1 MYTKFTAHLQNV
13 LERAEQLAG
22 LKFKKHIEPEDVL
35 FSLLQEKGALAREV
49 LIKAGLKFE
58 KLEVKKETKKNN
70 KNLVWDLETKKILEK
85 SVVYAMASQ
94 SKYVGT
100 EHVLYALISNPSKK
114 VQDFLVN
121 NKIKTTKLIEHLEVV
136 LRTGKT
142 FSDITVFLENN
153 QFDWEKMLLGAMN
166 KMENNTDDN
175 FFDNETLIKKQPIG
189 RLDARIVENKKNQ
202 RSFLDFFARNLTDK
216 KVQQNIDPVIGREN
230 EINRIIQILA
240 RRTKNNPVLLGDAGV
255 GKTAIVDGLAKK
267 ITESDVPDILLNK
280 KIYAL
285 DMNMLLAGAMMRGEF
300 EGRLKQVLDE
310 VRQDPNIIL
319 FIDEIHTIVGAGAVT
334 GAMDAA
340 NVLKPALAR
349 GEIRCIGATTYEDYK
364 KYIEEDP
371 ALERRFQPVSV
382 DEPSV
387 EETIEILKGVKK
399 NYEQHHLV
407 KISLSAIEAAARL
420 SARHVTERF
429 LPDKAIDLID
439 EAAARVKVRQPS
451 SPFLNEVIFL
461 EEKMAS
467 LEEKKLQAITDENY
481 PLALDFKKEEEKLLN
496 KIAVAKNL
504 VENRQEKWL
513 GEITEKDIVQVI
525 SEIKKIPLE
534 ELSLAEGKNLVDLE
548 KKLNNFIF
556 GQNVAMSEI
565 AFFVKR
571 ARAGLNSSFRPL
583 GSFVF
588 LGPSGVGKTET
599 AKVLA
604 REVFGATDKLIRI
617 DMSEFAESFN
627 VSRLIGS
634 PPGYIGFK
642 EGGKLTESIRRQPYS
657 VVLFDEMEK
666 AHPQVF
672 NILLQILEDGVLTDA
687 AGKKVSFK
695 NALIVMTANLGL
707 QNLGAKNFG
716 FDSNFSNQDETN
728 KNFVTFKDRAT
739 EALKRE
745 FRPELLSR
753 VDKVVF
759 FQPLGL
765 EVLETITKSYLE
777 QLAER
782 LKSKKINFSSSPKI
796 ISWLAKQSLV
806 EEGGARE
813 VRRVV
818 EKEVENPLT
827 DKILLGEIKSGMGV
841 KIDLYKNSLVFKISD

>member
-1 MYTKFTAHLQNV
+1 MHTKFTAHLQNV
-13 LERAEQLAG
+13 LERAEHLAG

-35 FSLLQEKGALAREV
+35 FSLVQERGALAREV
-49 LIKAGLKFE
+49 LVKAGLKLE
-58 KLEVKKETKKNN
+58 ILEVKKEAKKNS

-85 SVVYAMASQ
+85 SAVYAMASE

-100 EHVLYALISNPSKK
+100 EHVLYALVSSASKK
-114 VQDFLVN
+114 VQDFLVS
-121 NKIKTTKLIEHLEVV
+121 NKVKADKLIEHLEVV
-136 LRTGKT
+136 LKTGKN
-142 FSDITVFLENN
+142 FSDIAVFIENN
-153 QFDWEKMLLGAMN
+153 QIDWEKMLGGAMN
-166 KMENNTDDN
+166 KMENNVDDN
-175 FFDNETLIKKQPIG
+175 FFDSEALIKKQPLS
-189 RLDARIVENKKNQ
+189 RLDARLVENKKNQ

-216 KVQQNIDPVIGREN
+216 KVQQTIDPVIGREN

-382 DEPSV
+382 NEPSV
-387 EETIEILKGVKK
+387 EETIEILKGIKK

-420 SARHVTERF
+420 SARHITERF

-439 EAAARVKVRQPS
+439 EAAARVKVRQPN
-451 SPFLNEVIFL
+451 SPFLSEVRFL
-461 EEKMAS
+461 EEKMMS
-467 LEEKKLQAITDENY
+467 LEEKKMQAITDENY
-481 PLALDFKKEEEKLLN
+481 PLALDFKKEEEKILD
-496 KIAVAKNL
+496 KIAIAKSL
-504 VENRQEKWL
+504 VENKPAKWL
-513 GEITEKDIVQVI
+513 GEITDQDIAQVM
-525 SEIKKIPLE
+525 SEIKKIPVA
-534 ELSLAEGKNLVDLE
+534 ELSLAEGKNLVNLE

-556 GQNVAMSEI
+556 GQEVAMAEI
-565 AFFVKR
+565 AFFIKR
-571 ARAGLNSSFRPL
+571 ARAGLSSDVRPT
-583 GSFVF
+583 GSFIF

-604 REVFGATDKLIRI
+604 REVFGAADKLIRI
-617 DMSEFAESFN
+617 DMSEFAEGFN
-627 VSRLIGS
+627 ISRLIGS

-642 EGGKLTESIRRQPYS
+642 EGGKLTESIKRQPYS

-695 NALIVMTANLGL
+695 NALIIMTANLGM
-707 QNLGAKNFG
+707 QNLGTKNFG
-716 FDSNFSNQDETN
+716 FDSGFSTQNEKQKKIT
-728 KNFVTFKDRAT
+728 VFKDAAND
-739 EALKRE
+739 ALKRE

-765 EVLETITKSYLE
+765 ETLVAITKSYLE
-777 QLAER
+777 QLAVR
-782 LKSKKINFSSSPKI
+782 LEPKRINFSASPKI
-796 ISWLAKQSLV
+796 TSWLAKKSLV

-818 EKEVENPLT
+818 EREVENPLT
-827 DKILLGEIKSGMGV
+827 DKILLGEIKSGTSI